1 MKQQLSF
8 AHCEYAGKKKV
19 TRRERFLG
27 EMEKVVPWAR
37 LCAVIEPHYPKG
49 KRGRPPIGIERMLRI
64 YFLQQW
70 YALADEALEDAL
82 YDSQALRSFAGIDL
96 SVEAVPDATT
106 LLKFRHLL
114 EAHDL
119 TQKIFAKVGALLS
132 ERKLLMKEGTI
143 VDATIIAAPSS
154 TKNACRGLFAAIN
167 ADLTA
172 RGLLLREGTL
182 VDATLIAAPPSTKN
196 KEKKRDPEMHQTRK
210 GNQWY
215 FGMKAHIGVDAHSGL
230 VHTVTGTAANVADIA
245 QSDALLH
252 GEEKEVYADAGY
264 LGVEKRAEIAAR
276 RPGITWYVA
285 AKRGQVKALAE
296 GLVKELTVQLERR
309 KARVRARVEHPF
321 HILKNLFRH
330 RKTRYRGLA
339 KNTAQL
345 HSLFALANLFIARH
359 RLPGTAAA

>member
-1 MKQQLSF
+1 
-8 AHCEYAGKKKV
+8 
-19 TRRERFLG
+19 
-27 EMEKVVPWAR
+27 
-37 LCAVIEPHYPKG
+37 
-49 KRGRPPIGIERMLRI
+49 MLRI

-82 YDSQALRSFAGIDL
+82 YDSQALRTFAGVDL

-119 TQKIFAKVGALLS
+119 TQRIFAEVGALLS

-154 TKNACRGLFAAIN
+154 TKNLG
-167 ADLTA
+167 
-172 RGLLLREGTL
+172 
-182 VDATLIAAPPSTKN
+182 
-196 KEKKRDPEMHQTRK
+196 KERDPEMHQTRK

-215 FGMKAHIGVDAHSGL
+215 FGMKAHLGVDAHSGL

-245 QSDALLH
+245 QTHALLH

-264 LGVEKRAEIAAR
+264 LGVEKRADIATR
-276 RPGITWYVA
+276 SPGATWYVA
-285 AKRGQVKALAE
+285 AKRGKVKALAE
-296 GLVKELTVQLERR
+296 GLLKELTVEFERR
-309 KARVRARVEHPF
+309 KAQVRARVEHPF

-359 RLPGTAAA
+359 RLLGTVAV